1 MKDMNKDIIDEID
14 REAHNSLKMNKI
26 NDNLYLSNKQIEV
39 LNRYDID
46 YKSMTIDMLMYEL
59 EEILNDSYD
68 DLYDLEDIAKEISEF
83 NYYHNTNK

>member
-14 REAHNSLKMNKI
+14 REAHNSLKMNNI